1 MDIKISI
8 VIPLYNAQTYLERTL
23 TSIKEQTFGD
33 FEVLIVDD
41 CSTDQSLE
49 IAREFAASDDRFTVF
64 TNEENSGKAYVL
76 KNYLGRTEGKYIA
89 FIDADD
95 FWDRTKLE
103 KQFTL
108 MEEHNYLLSY
118 TAYDKVNADFETI
131 KTIHAS
137 YSVNYLDMLKYC
149 RVGYST
155 VMIERSVLDRVSIPD
170 LRKRQDYALWLK
182 LSKNDDF
189 YGLDESLT
197 KYTIH
202 NNSLSRNKVRLVKWN
217 WRVYRYSEGLGLFES
232 LYYLLW
238 DVLSK
243 LLLIK

>member
-95 FWDRTKLE
+95 FWDRSKLE

-108 MEEHNYLLSY
+108 MEEHNYLLCY

-170 LRKRQDYALWLK
+170 LRKR
-182 LSKNDDF
+182 
-189 YGLDESLT
+189 
-197 KYTIH
+197 
-202 NNSLSRNKVRLVKWN
+202 
-217 WRVYRYSEGLGLFES
+217 
-232 LYYLLW
+232 
-238 DVLSK
+238 
-243 LLLIK
+243 